1 MKDAQQRRC
10 FLASF
15 FTTLCLIL
23 LLCGMVLVDYQTGRV
38 ALGEQQ
44 PMILVRVAQD
54 SATLNIHVMGADAQ
68 WDVTAADR
76 WIHHAEDTV
85 VAAVDR
91 AQELL
96 RQNPLQKAY
105 KSGE

>member
-1 MKDAQQRRC
+1 MKDVHQRRC

-23 LLCGMVLVDYQTGRV
+23 LTCGIILVDYQTGRV

-54 SATLNIHVMGADAQ
+54 SATLQVHVLGTDVQ
-68 WDVTAADR
+68 WDVTAVDQ
-76 WIHHAEDTV
+76 WIRRAEDTV
-85 VAAVDR
+85 VAAVDQG
-91 AQELL
+91 QELL
-96 RQNPLQKAY
+96 RQIPLQKAY